1 MTRSLRLSKRP
12 RRSLRVP
19 QGTGEAGAA
28 TVVTV
33 AMMAAVVSLT
43 AMALPLYSVLV
54 VRQSV
59 AAAADAAALAAA
71 DVAVGRAAGSP
82 CEVAAR
88 VAIANG
94 ASLTSCELDGLVATV
109 AASRLMLG
117 FELSAWATAGPPRGE
132 PD

>member
-1 MTRSLRLSKRP
+1 MRGDR
-12 RRSLRVP
+12 
-19 QGTGEAGAA
+19 GAA

-33 AMMAAVVSLT
+33 GLMGAIVALT
-43 AMALPLYSVLV
+43 AMVLPLYSVLV

-88 VAIANG
+88 VAAANG
-94 ASLTSCELDGLVATV
+94 ASITSCELDGLVATV
-109 AASRLMLG
+109 TAARPVLV
-117 FELSAWATAGPPRGE
+117 FAVTATATAGPPRGE